1 MECVLLTK
9 DFLADQIQSKPSIVE
24 NLVASKLSTIEGLST
39 TEGLVYGDSCA
50 ILSTR
55 WLYYTWLCIL
65 LTFIT
70 NNCNHALLLLFFSVA
85 LLDVFWIFSHDMP
98 WCCFSLVKDCSWERL
113 VWSLDKVVSQCGFF
127 AQSLFTVLARMWLL
141 TSVVLFMKRMFK
153 SLDKVVSQRGSLAQS
168 LVTVFARMWLL
179 ASVVLF
185 MKKMFKSLHKVVSQ
199 RGYFAQSLVTVFA
212 RTWLLTSVALFM
224 KKIVWSLDKVVS
236 QRDFFA
242 QSLVTVFALTWL
254 LTSMSLIMRKIV
266 WNSWEGFY
274 QP

>member
-1 MECVLLTK
+1 MSVGQKTLKLL
-9 DFLADQIQSKPSIVE
+9 QSKPSIVE

-39 TEGLVYGDSCA
+39 TEGLVYGDYCA

-141 TSVVLFMKRMFK
+141 TSVVLFMK
-153 SLDKVVSQRGSLAQS
+153 
-168 LVTVFARMWLL
+168 
-179 ASVVLF
+179 
-185 MKKMFKSLHKVVSQ
+185 
-199 RGYFAQSLVTVFA
+199 
-212 RTWLLTSVALFM
+212 
-224 KKIVWSLDKVVS
+224 KIV
-236 QRDFFA
+236 
-242 QSLVTVFALTWL
+242 
-254 LTSMSLIMRKIV
+254 
-266 WNSWEGFY
+266 
-274 QP
+274 